1 MKNCEAGGL
10 CGIPSIGRST
20 VSTPCFQKSVN
31 SLNHQLKVA
40 ECLKEIISDARVWRD
55 FGAFS
60 RYMISLSPFSPL
72 SALACAAMMFATSAS
87 MAAVEWPPTGKPI
100 PAGFGVQ
107 LKGNNES
114 PENLDLIQDLGL
126 TWVRR
131 GFIWE
136 AVEKEQGV
144 YDFSKYDQFI
154 AECKKRGLK
163 IIGCIAFSNRLYGTH
178 AKDEP
183 GRTGYAKFSAALA
196 ERYKDE
202 DIIWEIWNEPNV
214 MTFWGKHGK
223 KGNTP
228 EYAAEYYGLVKATV
242 PEMKKANPKCIVL
255 GGSVSNMWS
264 ESYNWMDAIFAMGV
278 LKTGIDGWS
287 VHPYGLKSPE
297 DYIEAYDIMR
307 KSMAKNGGPADIPV
321 VNSERGF
328 PLGKAEGY
336 AGGDEAL
343 AAEYQSWHLVR
354 QYIIDLYCNV
364 NVTIWYEWMGSDSE
378 GFSLYKPDKQ
388 LPVNTACRV
397 LIEQLKGYSLNK
409 RIAIGNTRDF
419 AMSFTTPSGA
429 EKVVVWT
436 SPPPMQTV
444 DKTTPHVAK
453 IPVNAMGEIE
463 VIDIYG
469 KLGRAE
475 ARGGVVE
482 IMISGAP
489 QYLVI
494 KK

>member
-1 MKNCEAGGL
+1 MA
-10 CGIPSIGRST
+10 
-20 VSTPCFQKSVN
+20 
-31 SLNHQLKVA
+31 H
-40 ECLKEIISDARVWRD
+40 CL
-55 FGAFS
+55 GC
-60 RYMISLSPFSPL
+60 MISLPHFPRL
-72 SALACAAMMFATSAS
+72 AVLACATTMLAASAS

-100 PAGFGVQ
+100 PDGFGVQ
-107 LKGNNES
+107 LKGPTDS
-114 PENLDLIQDLGL
+114 PENLDLIKNMGL

-136 AVEKEQGV
+136 AVEKQQGV
-144 YDFSKYDQFI
+144 YDFAKYDQFM

-163 IIGCIAFSNRLYGTH
+163 VIGCIAFSNKLYGAH

-183 GRTGYAKFSAALA
+183 GRSGYARFAAALA
-196 ERYKDE
+196 ERYKDD
-202 DIIWEIWNEPNV
+202 DIIWEIWNKPNV
-214 MTFWGKHGK
+214 MTFWGRHGK

-264 ESYNWMDAIFAMGV
+264 ESYKWMDAIFSLGV

-343 AAEYQSWHLVR
+343 AAEYQAWHVVR
-354 QYIIDLYCNV
+354 QYLIDLYSDV
-364 NVTIWYEWMGSDSE
+364 NVTIWYEWMGSDKE
-378 GFSLYKPDKQ
+378 GFSLYKPDRQ

-397 LIEQLKGYSLNK
+397 LIDQLKGYSLNK
-409 RIAIGNTRDF
+409 RIDIGDARDF

-436 SPPPMQTV
+436 SPPQMQPV
-444 DKTTPHVAK
+444 DKVTPHVAK
-453 IPVNAMGEIE
+453 IPVNASGM
-463 VIDIYG
+463 IDVVDLYG
-469 KLGRAE
+469 KTTQAE
-475 ARGGVVE
+475 AKGGMVE
-482 IMISGAP
+482 LTISGSP
-489 QYLVI
+489 QYLVVR
-494 KK
+494 K